1 MAMCPLGVNS
11 SNCQQILLVLQ
22 LVPCQTCLILMEAT
36 ATASQFCTAKINNE
50 LFLKKE
56 EMIILSETMLGT
68 IALVD

>member
-1 MAMCPLGVNS
+1 
-11 SNCQQILLVLQ
+11 
-22 LVPCQTCLILMEAT
+22 MEAT

-68 IALVD
+68 IALVDKNTLFLIISTLLDKHTFLN